1 MQNWI
6 AKVLKVYICLMDV
19 DFVASVV
26 GIIIIIII
34 ATHLIS
40 PRLSLVVPSF
50 CFAPPHSSNQK
61 NIYVCYMTH
70 ILCYFQFWF
79 SPLSSKIQ
87 TLASIN
93 PVYIY
98 VLEIYNSISHLI
110 NPKLLK
116 NCNIRSMSHECVVIL
131 ECGAVLKKWLCVTVT
146 SACYYCYFYYEQLL
160 SLSFVFW
167 SYKTIKF
174 HVLLFLHYY
183 LPHFILFHSSFFD
196 NGK

>member
-1 MQNWI
+1 MTRH
-6 AKVLKVYICLMDV
+6 AKLDCQGVEGIHLFDGRRLCCVGGRYYHYYYHCYTFDFSEIIFGCPFVLFRTPAFIK
-19 DFVASVV
+19 S
-26 GIIIIIII
+26 
-34 ATHLIS
+34 
-40 PRLSLVVPSF
+40 
-50 CFAPPHSSNQK
+50 K

-98 VLEIYNSISHLI
+98 VLEIYNSITHLI
-110 NPKLLK
+110 NRKLLK

-146 SACYYCYFYYEQLL
+146 SACYYCYYYYERLL
-160 SLSFVFW
+160 SLSFVFL
-167 SYKTIKF
+167 K
-174 HVLLFLHYY
+174 L
-183 LPHFILFHSSFFD
+183 
-196 NGK
+196 

>member
-50 CFAPPHSSNQK
+50 CFAPPHSSNPKYLRVLYDTYFMLFSILIQSIIFK
-61 NIYVCYMTH
+61 NTNISFDH
-70 ILCYFQFWF
+70 
-79 SPLSSKIQ
+79 
-87 TLASIN
+87 

-98 VLEIYNSISHLI
+98 VLEMYNSISHLI

-131 ECGAVLKKWLCVTVT
+131 ECGAVLKK
-146 SACYYCYFYYEQLL
+146 
-160 SLSFVFW
+160 
-167 SYKTIKF
+167 
-174 HVLLFLHYY
+174 
-183 LPHFILFHSSFFD
+183 
-196 NGK
+196 